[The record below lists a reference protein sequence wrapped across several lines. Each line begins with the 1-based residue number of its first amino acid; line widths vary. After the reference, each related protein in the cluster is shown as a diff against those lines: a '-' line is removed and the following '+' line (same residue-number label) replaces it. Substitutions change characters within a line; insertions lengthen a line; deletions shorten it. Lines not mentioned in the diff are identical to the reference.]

1 MKNLKYNICILLLVT
16 TNIFAGIGGLGG
28 GAVSHMEKEEW
39 SKLNALVKAN
49 KELKLEGTTVFIG
62 SSLSVFKACLT
73 PENIK
78 TIDKMPVYKKVYVGK
93 NRDNDNHKDGWVSKE
108 VGKEYKTYPREK
120 LENQTRCNSRGK
132 NCRDITI
139 KKVLDPVS
147 TIKLKA
153 KLYSTQDKFQQLFV
167 KDYHIPDC
175 KE

>member
-1 MKNLKYNICILLLVT
+1 MKVLKYNVYIILLVT

-39 SKLNALVKAN
+39 GKLNALVKSN
-49 KELKLEGTTVFIG
+49 KELKLEGTNVFVG
-62 SSLSVFKACLT
+62 SILSVFKACLT
-73 PENIK
+73 PEKIRTK
-78 TIDKMPVYKKVYVGK
+78 EKMPVFKKVYVGK
-93 NRDNDNHKDGWVSKE
+93 SRDNDNHKDGWVSKE
-108 VGKEYKTYPREK
+108 VGRDYRDYPREK
-120 LENQTRCNSRGK
+120 IEKQAKCNSRGK
-132 NCRDITI
+132 KCRDIFV

-153 KLYSTQDKFQQLFV
+153 KFYSTQEKFQELYV